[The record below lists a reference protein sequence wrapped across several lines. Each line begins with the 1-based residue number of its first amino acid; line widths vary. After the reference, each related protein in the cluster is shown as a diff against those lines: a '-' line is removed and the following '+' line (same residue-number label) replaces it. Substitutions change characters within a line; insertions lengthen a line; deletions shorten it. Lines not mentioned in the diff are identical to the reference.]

1 MVKNLPA
8 SAGYVGLIHGSGM
21 ISGRRKWVPTFVF
34 LPGNRREEPIG
45 GSSPRDLGG
54 CSPRDQKEP
63 DRTE

>member
-1 MVKNLPA
+1 
-8 SAGYVGLIHGSGM
+8 M
-21 ISGRRKWVPTFVF
+21 ISGRRKWVPTLVC